1 MNDAKGAER
10 RPQLVRGTET
20 PSADG
25 KLTALSS
32 SIS

>member
-20 PSADG
+20 SSAYG
-25 KLTALSS
+25 SLTANR
-32 SIS
+32 